1 MNASIAARAQS
12 RSVSPVTLAAY
23 GATATFIVLAVMFA
37 AVLPAFGTHPPLP
50 LLMAVGIDA
59 IAFHLLLFPVI
70 AALPAP
76 SWAKAAGY
84 GWLVVDIASNVMAI
98 NGVAGDTTT
107 ALRLGGHIAAVTWV
121 AAAAYSTRG
130 WTRIVGYAL
139 AAFLG
144 SYSFWG
150 QYEPQPAF
158 GPALLLMAAWVA
170 LCAWRLQKGEGQP

>member
-1 MNASIAARAQS
+1 MNASIAARA
-12 RSVSPVTLAAY
+12 RSQWVSPVVLAGY
-23 GATATFIVLAVMFA
+23 CATATFIVLAVMFA
-37 AVLPAFGTHPPLP
+37 AVLPAVGPHPPVA

-76 SWAKAAGY
+76 SWAKAAGS
-84 GWLVVDIASNVMAI
+84 GWLVVDIATNVMAI
-98 NGVAGDTTT
+98 NGVADATAT

-121 AAAAYSTRG
+121 AAAAHSARG
-130 WTRIVGYAL
+130 WTRIVGYVL

-158 GPALLLMAAWVA
+158 APALLLMTAWVA
-170 LCAWRLQKGEGQP
+170 LCAWRLRKGEGEL